1 MDGATAVQARPFE
14 AADRNYGWG
23 HNPPMSDDPNEIANT
38 LIRENGLDRALE
50 IALEGTAAANE
61 RGDNYELSVWREVKR
76 VLRDRITG

>member
-1 MDGATAVQARPFE
+1 
-14 AADRNYGWG
+14 
-23 HNPPMSDDPNEIANT
+23 MSDDPNKIANT

-61 RGDNYELSVWREVKR
+61 RSDNYELSVWREVKR

>member
-1 MDGATAVQARPFE
+1 
-14 AADRNYGWG
+14 
-23 HNPPMSDDPNEIANT
+23 MSDDPHEIARF